1 MAHADMAHPIRTT
14 TNLHPASAPLSL
26 PPPQTFDI
34 LPALHELLARIALH
48 QGDSPFD
55 TTSST
60 LSESVAEGTSYTE
73 LVPLAPKDLP
83 TAVLEIKTRIR
94 AALRA
99 VEGLPDVDRSLEEQK
114 EEIRELEERITR
126 QKEVLAGL
134 KNVGERR
141 VDGTG

>member
-1 MAHADMAHPIRTT
+1 
-14 TNLHPASAPLSL
+14 
-26 PPPQTFDI
+26 
-34 LPALHELLARIALH
+34 
-48 QGDSPFD
+48 
-55 TTSST
+55 
-60 LSESVAEGTSYTE
+60 
-73 LVPLAPKDLP
+73 
-83 TAVLEIKTRIR
+83 VLEIKTRIR